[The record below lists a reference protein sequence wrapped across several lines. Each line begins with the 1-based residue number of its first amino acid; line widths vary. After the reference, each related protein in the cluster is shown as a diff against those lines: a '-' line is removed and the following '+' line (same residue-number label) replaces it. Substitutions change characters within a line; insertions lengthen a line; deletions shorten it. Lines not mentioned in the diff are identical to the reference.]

1 MAGKLDPTLDIVFTP
16 VTGLADL
23 VDKLAGEDGEEVDY
37 QLEAHLEAL
46 ADALAGGAT
55 ALEKPLATRGKS
67 MKDLGESLR
76 KVWLEGEVPRCGAEL
91 KVRAAEALGAWSA
104 AVDEPRADIVKRLKS
119 KRFEHRMW
127 AARAVRAAGWDDAD
141 DVLAPLA
148 DDPYEDDNGL
158 YLVREAAGFMD

>member
-1 MAGKLDPTLDIVFTP
+1 MAGKIDPILDIVFTP
-16 VTGLADL
+16 ASGLDDL
-23 VDKLAGEDGEEVDY
+23 VENLAGEDGEEVDY
-37 QLEAHLEAL
+37 QLEGHLEAL
-46 ADALAGGAT
+46 TDALAAGA
-55 ALEKPLATRGKS
+55 AAVEKSLAKRGKS
-67 MKDLGESLR
+67 MNDLAEALR

-104 AVDEPRADIVKRLKS
+104 AVGEPRTNIVKRLKS

-148 DDPYEDDNGL
+148 EDPYEDDNGF
-158 YLVREAAGFMD
+158 YLVREAAGFTD